1 MLPRRYWNEPH
12 SRRAGSSVDATAGF
26 AVGTTGGHEWCASDY
41 ARERRSVAFRS
52 RDCANVAIERL
63 LARLV
68 VDKDPPWLLKGGY
81 AMELRFR
88 PKARTT
94 SDIDL

>member
-1 MLPRRYWNEPH
+1 
-12 SRRAGSSVDATAGF
+12 
-26 AVGTTGGHEWCASDY
+26 
-41 ARERRSVAFRS
+41 VAFRS
-52 RDCANVAIERL
+52 SDCANVAIERL

-88 PKARTT
+88 PKARTM

>member
-1 MLPRRYWNEPH
+1 
-12 SRRAGSSVDATAGF
+12 
-26 AVGTTGGHEWCASDY
+26 
-41 ARERRSVAFRS
+41 VAFRS